1 MYTDILQTLG
11 QQLKL
16 FLKGLQRRE
25 EMESFPCS
33 GKESAC

>member
-16 FLKGLQRRE
+16 FLEGLQRRE
-25 EMESFPCS
+25 KN
-33 GKESAC
+33 GII